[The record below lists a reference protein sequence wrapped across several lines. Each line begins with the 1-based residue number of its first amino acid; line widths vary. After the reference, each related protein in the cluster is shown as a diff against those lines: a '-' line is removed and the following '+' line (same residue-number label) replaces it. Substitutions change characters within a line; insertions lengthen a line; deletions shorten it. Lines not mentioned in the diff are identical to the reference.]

1 MRLALLGGT
10 GDFGEGLALRFAR
23 DTDHEILIGSRD
35 PERAREAVTAYED
48 TLETHGA
55 SGSIKGF
62 TNEMVADRADIV
74 VLAVPPYY
82 VGDTVDAIADKLD
95 GDTILVSPAVG
106 MKRDENGMHYHS
118 PPAGSTTELVANR
131 APAGTPVVGTYHNL
145 PANTLADLETE
156 IDFDTPVVGDT
167 DAVQMVISLTNEVEG
182 LRGLAAGP
190 LANARE
196 VESLTPLVINIT
208 KYNSELDEAGVK
220 WV

>member
-35 PERAREAVTAYED
+35 PERAREAVSAYE
-48 TLETHGA
+48 EIIEAHGA
-55 SGSIKGF
+55 SGSLKGF
-62 TNEMVADRADIV
+62 TNEMVADRADIA
-74 VLAVPPYY
+74 VLAIPPYY
-82 VGDTVDAIADKLD
+82 VGDVVDSIADRLD
-95 GDTILVSPAVG
+95 DDTILLSPAVG
-106 MKRDENGMHYHS
+106 MKRDETGMHYNA

-131 APAGTPVVGTYHNL
+131 APDEVPVVGTYHNL
-145 PANTLADLETE
+145 PANTLADLETD
-156 IDFDTPVVGDT
+156 INFDTPVVGDK
-167 DAVQMVISLTNEVEG
+167 DAVQTVISLTNEVAG

-196 VESLTPLVINIT
+196 VESLTPLVINTT